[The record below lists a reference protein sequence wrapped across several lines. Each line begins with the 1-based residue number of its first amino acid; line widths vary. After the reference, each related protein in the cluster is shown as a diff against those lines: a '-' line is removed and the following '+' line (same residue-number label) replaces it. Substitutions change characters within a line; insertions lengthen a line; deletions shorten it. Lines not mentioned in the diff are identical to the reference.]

1 MGFFSGYTGPRE
13 TRYLF
18 VDGGA
23 LRSAIDDVS
32 RKYFGGRHFQIDFE
46 LLSRDY
52 TKTFFYDALPVRKP
66 GESESDWDVRTGPM
80 QQLLRD
86 ASATDGVHV
95 YAGDARDRRGRGLEQ
110 KKVDVKIAVD
120 MLSHSFRRNMHQ
132 ATLLTGDNDFKPLL
146 DALRQ
151 DGMFVTL
158 WYPSGKTG
166 QELQDAADARR
177 PLSPGSIRNLLTGS
191 SQLDFELP
199 NTQNFAPG
207 NRPND
212 WQQLKAWDQNGIR
225 HFLFRDNNH
234 YVVVREHDPLNEL
247 RIRHSN
253 LDFVREHCL
262 DNNINVPN

>member
-1 MGFFSGYTGPRE
+1 MSFFAGYTGPKE

-32 RKYFGGRHFQIDFE
+32 KKYFAGENFQIDFD

-52 TKTFFYDALPVRKP
+52 TKTFYYDALPVRKP
-66 GESESDWDVRTGPM
+66 GESESDWDIRTGPM

-120 MLSHSFRRNMHQ
+120 ILSHSVRRNMHR

-158 WYPSGKTG
+158 WYPNGKTG
-166 QELQDAADARR
+166 QELQDAADSRR
-177 PLSPGSIRNLLTGS
+177 PLTIGNIRRLLTAS
-191 SQLDFELP
+191 SQLDFDLP
-199 NTQNFAPG
+199 ESKNVTPG
-207 NRPND
+207 SRPD
-212 WQQLKAWDQNGIR
+212 GWQQLKTWDQNGIK
-225 HFLFRDNNH
+225 HFLYKDSQNF
-234 YVVVREHDPLNEL
+234 VVVQESNAGNEL

-253 LDFVREHCL
+253 LDLVREYCL
-262 DNNINVPN
+262 DSNIAVPN